1 MGGNGSYSCF
11 VSKTLGSYT
20 KDRYKK
26 VGMIGKTKVVAVTTH
41 ERTKTPMNSFTSKM
55 YYVTAPK
62 NPKRI
67 EHIAFYNQRT
77 HGVSKTIDLIY
88 DKNSNFVGAHTH
100 RWQVNDNN
108 EYYRKSHNG
117 RNQFEPTKTD
127 WRYINSALRYNKKH
141 FKSQ

>member
-1 MGGNGSYSCF
+1 MGGNGSYSYF
-11 VSKTLGSYT
+11 VSKSLGSYT
-20 KDRYKK
+20 KDRYRK
-26 VGMIGKTKVVAVTTH
+26 VGMIGKTKVVTVT
-41 ERTKTPMNSFTSKM
+41 EGVLCKTPMNSFTSKM
-55 YYVTAPK
+55 YYVTKPGHSEIIK
-62 NPKRI
+62 
-67 EHIAFYNQRT
+67 HIAFYNKRT

-88 DKNSNFVGAHTH
+88 DKNGNFVGAHTH